1 MGAFL
6 KIILYAVLIFYAFN
20 MLIKLIVRRKMR
32 KLEKQMNQF
41 GQEEAKTDS
50 NEEKKPHV
58 DPNIGEYTDYE
69 EIK

>member
-6 KIILYAVLIFYAFN
+6 KIILYTVLIFYAFN
-20 MLIKLIVRRKMR
+20 MLIKLIFRRKMR
-32 KLEKQMNQF
+32 KLEKHMNQF

>member
-20 MLIKLIVRRKMR
+20 MLIKLIFRRKMR

-50 NEEKKPHV
+50 NEEKKPLV

>member
-20 MLIKLIVRRKMR
+20 MLIKLIFRRKMR

-58 DPNIGEYTDYE
+58 NPNIGEYTDYE

>member
-6 KIILYAVLIFYAFN
+6 KTILYAVLIFYAFN
-20 MLIKLIVRRKMR
+20 MLIKLIFRRKMR

>member
-20 MLIKLIVRRKMR
+20 MLIKLIFRRKMR

-41 GQEEAKTDS
+41 GQEEAKADS

>member
-20 MLIKLIVRRKMR
+20 MLIKLIFRRKMR

-41 GQEEAKTDS
+41 GQEEAKTNS

>member
-20 MLIKLIVRRKMR
+20 MLIKLIFRRKMR